1 MGTLGVSLTDAPAC
15 GFDAVNV
22 TVSKVRVH
30 QSSTAGDTDS
40 GWSEIVLSPA
50 RKINLLNL
58 TNGTLDA
65 LGQTSL
71 SAGRY
76 TQLRLVLDAN
86 TGNGLANSVVPSGGT
101 AEVSLET
108 PSAVQSGIKLT
119 NEFDVAAGQRVDL
132 VLDFDAC
139 KSEGQRVDLVL
150 DFDACK
156 SVVTRGNGKYA
167 LKPVVKVIPTTLNG
181 ISGYVATSLLGSRV
195 MVRAQQNGAIISATV
210 PNATTGE
217 FALTRLPLG
226 NYDVVVTA
234 DSRAA
239 AVVGAVP
246 VTSTSAMVPIS
257 QAAAPIGL
265 PASLTG
271 SIAGTVT
278 LSPASATEAAY
289 VAAKQTF
296 AAGPV
301 VTIKYQGA
309 DLASGAYTLAG
320 LPLAAPL
327 YAPYSATLP
336 LAFASAATVLPGVEQ
351 PLSNLTSF
359 SEQLQQRGYKPGSR
373 WLKRAIVSAS
383 ADEQMSLALSP
394 NSKVARLERLRLADD
409 VVMAYEV
416 SVLPQSVVPRPE
428 AIGDSLYEFLD
439 ASGKAPSRALQHIRA
454 MNASGDQRGQRQHW
468 HQGVNTV
475 QHAAVARQQVAAV
488 LGAGAAFQHGFK
500 QVADHAEGADHDQDN
515 DGQRP
520 AAPGLQGHHE

>member
-1 MGTLGVSLTDAPAC
+1 MKTLASPLTPRTAALAVASALSMTLAACGGGGGGGTTPPPPVTMGTLGVSLTDAPAC

-139 KSEGQRVDLVL
+139 KS
-150 DFDACK
+150 
-156 SVVTRGNGKYA
+156 VVTRGNGKYA

-195 MVRAQQNGAIISATV
+195 MVSAQQNGAIISATV

-296 AAGPV
+296 ATGPV

-336 LAFASAATVLPGVEQ
+336 LTFASAATVLPGVGKYQ
-351 PLSNLTSF
+351 VDATAA
-359 SEQLQQRGYKPGSR
+359 GYARKS
-373 WLKRAIVSAS
+373 IAS
-383 ADEQMSLALSP
+383 VDITAANQA
-394 NSKVARLERLRLADD
+394 
-409 VVMAYEV
+409 
-416 SVLPQSVVPRPE
+416 
-428 AIGDSLYEFLD
+428 
-439 ASGKAPSRALQHIRA
+439 
-454 MNASGDQRGQRQHW
+454 
-468 HQGVNTV
+468 GVNFT
-475 QHAAVARQQVAAV
+475 
-488 LGAGAAFQHGFK
+488 LT
-500 QVADHAEGADHDQDN
+500 
-515 DGQRP
+515 P
-520 AAPGLQGHHE
+520 